1 MMKRNK
7 VFTSLI
13 VSAGILLSTQA
24 AMAATPL
31 SVSVNESRYV
41 QEPGLNRV
49 AVGNPEIADVQ
60 LLSAREF
67 LLVGKKS
74 GSTSLLV
81 WGANGR
87 QEYLVTV
94 TGENSGLAAMI
105 EKAINLP
112 GVTVQMVGDKILLR
126 GTVMNQ
132 YEKDLALK
140 VAGLYTGTA
149 SATSTSGSN
158 SGKNSGSNSPG
169 KVMDKTGGNVIDL
182 LQMARPSQI
191 RLEAQVIEIA
201 SSNKR
206 ELGIQYGTV
215 TSGDSDTKIDVEGA
229 IYAGENWNT
238 RDWGGWLVRHSST
251 INGAL
256 RALITQGKARV
267 LSRPSVS
274 TLSGEKAK
282 ILIGGSIP
290 IPTNDDGSVTIQWKE
305 YGVKLDIEPVVDQM
319 DKITSKVHA
328 EVSSLD
334 YSHGVIQN
342 GFSIPALSTREAEAV
357 IHVPNGMTM
366 VIGGLLNSEDT
377 KTVSKIP
384 LLSSIPIL
392 GEFFKHTSRSRDKR
406 ELVILITPHI
416 VGEDT
421 PARMSDRMKETF
433 NEGQTEVGSLN
444 KVNVN
449 ATEPEVEKA
458 IARNIEKRAADK
470 ALKEQKEAE
479 KEAKRAAKEIAK
491 QRKKAGE
498 NGYAKEKSALRD
510 RINAILREDAANNTS
525 ASNRRGPEQNVT
537 VVLPSKEEIVV
548 EQPVLA
554 EEPVIM
560 EQPAANSGEEAAL
573 GDYLNR

>member
-1 MMKRNK
+1 MKRNR
-7 VFTSLI
+7 VFASLI
-13 VSAGILLSTQA
+13 VSAGILLSA
-24 AMAATPL
+24 PIVMAATPL

-41 QEPGLNRV
+41 QEAGLNRV

-67 LLVGKKS
+67 LLVGKKA

-112 GVTVQMVGDKILLR
+112 GVTVQMVGEKILLR

-140 VAGLYTGTA
+140 IAGLYTGT
-149 SATSTSGSN
+149 SPVTSTSGSG
-158 SGKNSGSNSPG
+158 SAGKA
-169 KVMDKTGGNVIDL
+169 VDKTGGNVIDL

-191 RLEAQVIEIA
+191 RLEAQVIEIS

-206 ELGIQYGTV
+206 ELGIQYGTKS
-215 TSGDSDTKIDVEGA
+215 SGDSDSKIDA
-229 IYAGENWNT
+229 ANTIYAGEDWNT
-238 RDWGGWLVRHSST
+238 RGWGGWLVRHSST
-251 INGAL
+251 INAAL
-256 RALITQGKARV
+256 NALITQGKARI
-267 LSRPSVS
+267 LSRPNIS
-274 TLSGEKAK
+274 TLSGEKAR

-290 IPTNDDGSVTIQWKE
+290 IPTNNDGSISIEWKE
-305 YGVKLDIEPVVDQM
+305 YGVKLDIEPVADQM
-319 DKITSKVHA
+319 NKITSKVHA
-328 EVSSLD
+328 EVSRLD
-334 YSHGVIQN
+334 YANGITQN
-342 GFSIPALSTREAEAV
+342 GFHIPALATREAEAV
-357 IHVPNGMTM
+357 IHVSNGMSM
-366 VIGGLLNSEDT
+366 VIGGLLNSEDG
-377 KTVSKIP
+377 KSVSKIP
-384 LLSSIPIL
+384 LLGNIPIL
-392 GEFFKHTSRSRDKR
+392 GEFFKHTSRTRDKR
-406 ELVILITPHI
+406 ELIIIITPHLI
-416 VGEDT
+416 GEDT
-421 PARMSDRMKETF
+421 QWPMSDGMKEAF
-433 NEGQTEVGSLN
+433 NEGQTEYGSLN
-444 KVNVN
+444 RVNVN
-449 ATEPEVEKA
+449 ETEPEVEKA

-470 ALKEQKEAE
+470 AKKEQKEAE
-479 KEAKRAAKEIAK
+479 KEAKRAAKEIEK
-491 QRKKAGE
+491 QRKKAEE

-510 RINAILREDAANNTS
+510 RINSILRNDATNNTS
-525 ASNRRGPEQNVT
+525 SSYQRSPEQNVT

>member
-1 MMKRNK
+1 MKRDII
-7 VFTSLI
+7 LAGL
-13 VSAGILLSTQA
+13 VSAGVLLTA
-24 AMAATPL
+24 PVVMAATPL
-31 SVSVNESRYV
+31 SVSINESRYV
-41 QEPGLNRV
+41 QEVGLSRV

-60 LLSAREF
+60 LLSARDF
-67 LLVGKKS
+67 LLVGKKA
-74 GSTSLLV
+74 GSTTLLV

-112 GVTVQMVGDKILLR
+112 GVTVQMVGEKILLR

-140 VAGLYTGTA
+140 IAGLYTGTA
-149 SATSTSGSN
+149 PATSTSGSN
-158 SGKNSGSNSPG
+158 SPG
-169 KVMDKTGGNVIDL
+169 KAMDKTGGNVIDL

-206 ELGIQYGTV
+206 ELGIQYGTQ
-215 TSGDSDTKIDVEGA
+215 TGGGSDTKIDVEGA
-229 IYAGENWNT
+229 IYAGENWQT

-251 INGAL
+251 INAAL

-290 IPTNDDGSVTIQWKE
+290 IPTNQDGSVTIEWKE

-319 DKITSKVHA
+319 DKVTSKVHA

-334 YSHGVIQN
+334 YSHGVTQN
-342 GFSIPALSTREAEAV
+342 GFAIPALSTREAEAV
-357 IHVPNGMTM
+357 IHVSNGMTM

-406 ELVILITPHI
+406 ELIILITPHI
-416 VGEDT
+416 VGEET
-421 PARMSDRMKETF
+421 PARMSDTLKEVYD
-433 NEGQTEVGSLN
+433 EGQTEYGSMN

-449 ATEPEVEKA
+449 ATEPEIEKA
-458 IARNIEKRAADK
+458 IAKNIEKRAADK
-470 ALKEQKEAE
+470 AEKERKEAE

-491 QRKKAGE
+491 QRKKAEE
-498 NGYAKEKSALRD
+498 NGYGKEKSSLRD
-510 RINAILREDAANNTS
+510 RVNAILREDTANNTS
-525 ASNRRGPEQNVT
+525 SYQSAPKQNVT

-560 EQPAANSGEEAAL
+560 EQPAANREEAAL

>member
-1 MMKRNK
+1 MKRNK
-7 VFTSLI
+7 ILTSLI
-13 VSAGILLSTQA
+13 VSAGILLSA
-24 AMAATPL
+24 PAVMAATPL

-41 QEPGLNRV
+41 QEAGLSRV

-105 EKAINLP
+105 ERAINLP

-140 VAGLYTGTA
+140 IAGLYTGTA
-149 SATSTSGSN
+149 PATSA
-158 SGKNSGSNSPG
+158 SGSNSPG
-169 KVMDKTGGNVIDL
+169 KAMDKTGGNVIDL

-206 ELGIQYGTV
+206 ELGIQYGTR

-229 IYAGENWNT
+229 IYAGEDWLT

-251 INGAL
+251 INAAL
-256 RALITQGKARV
+256 NALINQGKARV

-290 IPTNDDGSVTIQWKE
+290 IPTNEDGSVTIQWKE

-319 DKITSKVHA
+319 DKVTSRVHA

-334 YSHGVIQN
+334 YSHGVTQN
-342 GFSIPALSTREAEAV
+342 GFAIPALSTREAEAV
-357 IHVPNGMTM
+357 IHVSNGMTM

-377 KTVSKIP
+377 KTVSRIP
-384 LLSSIPIL
+384 LLSNIPVL

-406 ELVILITPHI
+406 ELIILITPHI
-416 VGEDT
+416 VGENT
-421 PARMSDRMKETF
+421 PARMSDTMKEVF

-444 KVNVN
+444 KVNIN

-470 ALKEQKEAE
+470 AMKEQKEAE

-491 QRKKAGE
+491 QRKKADE
-498 NGYAKEKSALRD
+498 SGYAKEKSALRD
-510 RINAILREDAANNTS
+510 RINSILRDDAANN
-525 ASNRRGPEQNVT
+525 ASSSYKPTPEQNVT
-537 VVLPSKEEIVV
+537 VLLPSEEEIVV
-548 EQPVLA
+548 EQPVLT
-554 EEPVIM
+554 EEPVVM
-560 EQPAANSGEEAAL
+560 EQPAASSGEEAAL

>member
-1 MMKRNK
+1 MMKRNR

-13 VSAGILLSTQA
+13 VSTGILLSA
-24 AMAATPL
+24 PVVMAATPL

-41 QEPGLNRV
+41 QEAGLSRV

-112 GVTVQMVGDKILLR
+112 GVTVQMVGEKILLR

-132 YEKDLALK
+132 YEKDMALK
-140 VAGLYTGTA
+140 IAGLYTGTA
-149 SATSTSGSN
+149 PVTSTSGSGNN
-158 SGKNSGSNSPG
+158 SAGKAI
-169 KVMDKTGGNVIDL
+169 DKTGGNVIDL

-191 RLEAQVIEIA
+191 RLEAQVIEIS

-206 ELGIQYGTV
+206 ELGIQYGTKS
-215 TSGDSDTKIDVEGA
+215 SGDSDSKIDAENT
-229 IYAGENWNT
+229 IYAGEDWNT
-238 RDWGGWLVRHSST
+238 RGWGGWLVRHSST
-251 INGAL
+251 LNAAL
-256 RALITQGKARV
+256 NALITKGKARI
-267 LSRPSVS
+267 LSRPNIS

-290 IPTNDDGSVTIQWKE
+290 IPVNNDGKVSIEWKE
-305 YGVKLDIEPVVDQM
+305 YGVKLNIEPVADQM

-328 EVSSLD
+328 EVSRLD
-334 YSHGVIQN
+334 YANGLVQN
-342 GFSIPALSTREAEAV
+342 GFSIPALATREAEAV
-357 IHVPNGMTM
+357 IHVSNGMSM
-366 VIGGLLNSEDT
+366 VIGGLLNSEDG

-384 LLSSIPIL
+384 LLGNIPII
-392 GEFFKHTSRSRDKR
+392 GEFFKHTSRTRDKR
-406 ELVILITPHI
+406 ELIIIITPHLI
-416 VGEDT
+416 AEDT
-421 PARMSDRMKETF
+421 QWPMSDGMKEAF
-433 NEGQTEVGSLN
+433 NEGQTEYGSLN
-444 KVNVN
+444 RVKVNEI
-449 ATEPEVEKA
+449 EPEVEKA

-470 ALKEQKEAE
+470 AKKEQKEAE

-491 QRKKAGE
+491 QRERAGE

-510 RINAILREDAANNTS
+510 RINAILRDDAANS
-525 ASNRRGPEQNVT
+525 ASSSYRPAPEQNVT

-548 EQPVLA
+548 EQPVLT

>member
-1 MMKRNK
+1 MKRDII
-7 VFTSLI
+7 LAGL
-13 VSAGILLSTQA
+13 VSAGVLLTA
-24 AMAATPL
+24 PVVMAATPL
-31 SVSVNESRYV
+31 SVSINESRYV
-41 QEPGLNRV
+41 QEVGLSRV

-60 LLSAREF
+60 LLSARDF
-67 LLVGKKS
+67 LLVGKKA
-74 GSTSLLV
+74 GSTTLLV

-112 GVTVQMVGDKILLR
+112 GVTVQMVGEKILLR

-140 VAGLYTGTA
+140 IAGLYTGTA
-149 SATSTSGSN
+149 PATSTSGSN
-158 SGKNSGSNSPG
+158 SPG
-169 KVMDKTGGNVIDL
+169 KAMDKTGGNVIDL

-421 PARMSDRMKETF
+421 PARMSDKMKETF